1 MKHNEQHGDR
11 LDKVYYGNLPKKHK
25 EAWEWQWYYKDMHI
39 GMFVLS
45 SEFITEV
52 EIKESGEICWTK
64 FEPSKR
70 LRK

>member
-11 LDKVYYGNLPKKHK
+11 LDKVYFGNLPK
-25 EAWEWQWYYKDMHI
+25 EVYEWQWYYKDMHI

-45 SEFITEV
+45 SEFITEE
-52 EIKESGEICWTK
+52 EIKESGEFCWTK

-70 LRK
+70 IRK